1 MWEIYRLQMLEL
13 VKISPHLGSLLL
25 LEEERLSQSKSLW
38 FDAMRL
44 VQS

>member
-25 LEEERLSQSKSLW
+25 EEERLSQSKSLW